1 MLKENHMAGDTVF
14 FAFLVL
20 FIGSIVRIGASIY
33 LPAMPLIAEELQ
45 VSKAMMSNTL
55 TIYFVIFALFT
66 LLAGILSDAYGR
78 KRVLMSGMF
87 FFIAGSILCAL
98 SDSYEMLIAGRIIQ
112 AFGASMVPG
121 TLIAMIRDAC
131 SDLKVV
137 SLMGWLTVLGGLFL
151 VAAPIIGGVLTQLFG
166 WSSNFWFLAIFT
178 LFVFLLTYVRM
189 DETHPEHARV
199 PVNLVRTLKRSGSM
213 LRSPSFI
220 LVLLPV
226 IAFYAIQG
234 AFLAAVPFILMGE
247 YGLDPVLFGISNLN
261 IVIGLFAGRYLGM
274 YLLKKHDSATV
285 YRYGAYLSLFVV
297 FLFSMIVFGII
308 SGLWSFLIIT
318 GIFASVFG
326 MMAPLGMKTSLSAF
340 REVSG
345 VAAALQSSTLFS
357 ASAIGS
363 AVVGILIYQFPLLSV
378 ETVFAI
384 VSAVLSL
391 IAAVAALKNNKNYL

>member
-1 MLKENHMAGDTVF
+1 MKQEHTMAGDTFF
-14 FAFLVL
+14 FAFMVL

-33 LPAMPLIAEELQ
+33 LPAMPLIAEEMHI
-45 VSKAMMSNTL
+45 STAKMSNTL
-55 TIYFVIFALFT
+55 TVYFVVFAIFT

-87 FFIAGSILCAL
+87 FFIIGSMVCAL
-98 SDSYEMLIAGRIIQ
+98 SDSYEMLMLGRVVQ

-121 TLIAMIRDAC
+121 TLMAMIRDAC

-151 VAAPIIGGVLTQLFG
+151 VAAPMIGGVLTHFFG
-166 WSSNFWFLAIFT
+166 WSSNFWFLSLFT
-178 LFVFLLTYVRM
+178 FFVFLLTFLRM
-189 DETHPEHARV
+189 EETHHSDARN
-199 PVNLVRTLKRSGSM
+199 PVNLQRTLAISLTM
-213 LRSPSFI
+213 LRSSSFI

-234 AFLAAVPFILMGE
+234 AFLASVPFILMGE
-247 YGLDPVLFGISNLN
+247 YGLDPVLFGISNIN

-274 YLLKKHDSATV
+274 YLLKKYDSAKV
-285 YRYGAYLSLFVV
+285 YRYGAYLAISVVILFVLIAV
-297 FLFSMIVFGII
+297 GVI
-308 SGLWSFLIIT
+308 SGLWSFLIIS
-318 GIFASVFG
+318 GIFATLFG

-345 VAAALQSSTLFS
+345 VAAALQSTTLFS

-363 AVVGILIYQFPLLSV
+363 AFIGLLIHQFPALSV
-378 ETVFAI
+378 EVVFAI
-384 VSAVLSL
+384 VSALL
-391 IAAVAALKNNKNYL
+391 CAIAAVAALKNKIV